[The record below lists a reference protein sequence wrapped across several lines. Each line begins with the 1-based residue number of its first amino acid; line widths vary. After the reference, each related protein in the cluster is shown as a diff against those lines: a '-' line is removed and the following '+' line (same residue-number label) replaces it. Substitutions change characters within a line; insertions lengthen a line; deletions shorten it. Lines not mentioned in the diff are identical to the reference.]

1 MVGRAFAMSNPL
13 ALDNPV
19 ALVLTFGPLAGSVI
33 VENRRFQGDGKR
45 RWADPTYRQLQAW
58 QLAGL
63 LLGVLFAI
71 KTPGSGLP
79 WNE

>member
-1 MVGRAFAMSNPL
+1 MSNPL

-33 VENRRFQGDGKR
+33 SRTADFRVMASGDGQI
-45 RWADPTYRQLQAW
+45 PTYRQLQAW

-79 WNE
+79 WIE